1 MSERN
6 ALATAPSHCR
16 ELESESANKLQLHR
30 VELLH
35 IADIQEKGRPRV
47 PIYATPLFEPCFRLP
62 ADDGGSVE
70 IEARETFII
79 LRLMRIRFPR
89 SARLM
94 AHDFADSLRTG
105 NFDYSVFDRYGEIDV
120 G

>member
-1 MSERN
+1 MLS
-6 ALATAPSHCR
+6 T
-16 ELESESANKLQLHR
+16 
-30 VELLH
+30 
-35 IADIQEKGRPRV
+35 
-47 PIYATPLFEPCFRLP
+47 T
-62 ADDGGSVE
+62 DDGVSVE

-94 AHDFADSLRTG
+94 AHDLADSMRTA

-120 G
+120 RRSFVYICLFE